1 LRDYGNKDFRNSG
14 IEIGSCSS
22 IPQFLN
28 APIHNA
34 FNNLMPEKEQN
45 EIL

>member
-1 LRDYGNKDFRNSG
+1 MGIRILEIQELKSG
-14 IEIGSCSS
+14 VA
-22 IPQFLN
+22 PQFLN